1 MSVTKNTIK
10 VLFNIH
16 HLYYLPQF
24 MPVADVMSENGRFDI
39 YFSAFI
45 DKERVEYDL
54 ITTVLKDYR
63 NKFITGETEKDR
75 MENIR
80 KENFDIT
87 IFGKSAHAEKYC
99 SPDTLAILLY
109 HGIGVKSCYY
119 TDYDPRI
126 DVRYIEGEY
135 RRREFERR
143 AIDTDL
149 VVTGFPKLDSMANTN
164 RELTQKLNLDPDKK
178 TILYAPTFYPS
189 SIEVFGERLAK
200 LTRNYNLI
208 VKLHHFS
215 WVLKKYRHQK
225 NLFIRMAETCEHVH
239 LMPVEFTNI
248 AELYNYSDILLTE
261 ASSTL
266 FEYLA
271 TENPVIVCD
280 FMHLRWNHRLFPSR
294 FNKRMDYDIARQLD
308 FAYDLKSPEWLP
320 ATVEKALLERP
331 VRVGRLRER
340 KREMLGRVDGKASKR
355 VVEDLLKRFEQ
366 R

>member
-1 MSVTKNTIK
+1 MKKIK
-10 VLFNIH
+10 VLFNLH

-24 MPVADVMSENGRFDI
+24 MPVYEVMLKNDRFDI
-39 YFSAFI
+39 YFSAFM

-54 ITTVLKDYR
+54 ITRVLSDPIY
-63 NKFITGETEKDR
+63 KFITGETEKER
-75 MENIR
+75 TENILR
-80 KENFDIT
+80 EKFDIT
-87 IFGKSAHAEKYC
+87 FFGKSAHTEKYC
-99 SPDTLAILLY
+99 SPDTLAVLLY

-119 TDYDPRI
+119 TDYNSRM

-135 RRREFERR
+135 RRKEFERR
-143 AIDTDL
+143 GIDSEL
-149 VVTGFPKLDSMANTN
+149 VVTGFPKLDIMTEPNP
-164 RELTQKLNLDPDKK
+164 ELTKTLNLDPGKK

-208 VKLHHFS
+208 IKLHHFS
-215 WVLKKYRHQK
+215 WVFKKYRHQK
-225 NLFIRMAETCEHVH
+225 NLFLRLAEKYDHVH
-239 LMPVEFTNI
+239 LMPVTFTNI

-294 FNKRMDYDIARQLD
+294 FNKRMDYEIASQLD
-308 FAYDLKSPEWLP
+308 FAYDLKAPKWLP
-320 ATVEKALLERP
+320 ATIEKALLERP
-331 VRVGRLRER
+331 VRVDRLRKR
-340 KREMLGRVDGKASKR
+340 KIEMLGKVDGKASER
-355 VVEDLLKRFEQ
+355 VVEDLIKRIDNQ
-366 R
+366 